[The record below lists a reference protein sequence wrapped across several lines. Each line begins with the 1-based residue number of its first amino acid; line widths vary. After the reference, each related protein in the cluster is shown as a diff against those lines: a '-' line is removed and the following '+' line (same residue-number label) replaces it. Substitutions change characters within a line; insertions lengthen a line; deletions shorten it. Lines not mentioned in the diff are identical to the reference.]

1 MSIHKDQIQVLF
13 SAETIHKRVA
23 ELGKEITDYYAPLTD
38 CLYMVCVLKGSVHFF
53 SDLLLN
59 MSMHAH
65 YIFIQVS
72 SYEDNQSSGQV
83 VIKSIL
89 DESIQDK
96 YVLIVEDIL
105 DSGQTLHHI
114 MRYMEGLNPRDLSVA
129 TLLDKYEKDHLGVI
143 PRFTGF
149 RVPNQF
155 VIGYGLDYDQLY
167 RNLPYIGYVSQ

>member
-1 MSIHKDQIQVLF
+1 MLF
-13 SAETIHKRVA
+13 SADTIQKRIA
-23 ELGKEITDYYAPLTD
+23 ELGKEITDSYAPLTD
-38 CLYMVCVLKGSVHFF
+38 RLYMVCVLKGSVHFF

-59 MSMHAH
+59 ISMHTH

-72 SYEDNQSSGQV
+72 SYEDNRSSGQV
-83 VIKSIL
+83 VIKSIM
-89 DESIQDK
+89 DESIEDQ

-114 MRYMEGLNPRDLSVA
+114 MRYMEGFKPRELSVA

-155 VIGYGLDYDQLY
+155 MIGYGLDYDQLF
-167 RNLPYIGYVSQ
+167 RNLPYIGYVPEQP